1 MQENTAEITLDEF
14 LNLNKNEC
22 QIVDIRSSISF
33 DYGKIDGAVNI
44 DYNEFDETKLDKSKK
59 IILYCKSGIISLPL
73 AETLCEKGFCACSL
87 KEGYIGWLRRKIEQD
102 ETKKKRNGSKSRKKH
117 SKEISQTAFF
127 KVCLCNKRI

>member
-59 IILYCKSGIISLPL
+59 NH
-73 AETLCEKGFCACSL
+73 TLLQIRNNKPSARRNALRKGFLRLQL
-87 KEGYIGWLRRKIEQD
+87 KRRLYRLAP
-102 ETKKKRNGSKSRKKH
+102 KKNRAR
-117 SKEISQTAFF
+117 
-127 KVCLCNKRI
+127 